1 MFCSSASL
9 FNCFFTRWKKFS
21 IGLMSGLLGETEN
34 IRTPISNIAFFTFEE
49 FWLGSRP
56 CRNNFSRGLLLFSKA
71 FSKCFL
77 TKPAKNCPVNCS
89 SYCSHKSA
97 PWPWAM
103 GYKHFHHFTP
113 RALFFSLYSAFQW
126 QALWLFTPG
135 HCSSWSGLVTWISF
149 MSPWGCIKTET
160 NAISLKVSK
169 KQSCSGIM
177 PWHQTFLSW
186 FVNNANCYVLGY
198 VWLYCLVHEDL
209 PQIQVLIS

>member
-1 MFCSSASL
+1 MFCSIASL

-113 RALFFSLYSAFQW
+113 RALFFPFIVHFSDKPSDYLR
-126 QALWLFTPG
+126 QAIAVVDLAWSHELVLWA
-135 HCSSWSGLVTWISF
+135 H
-149 MSPWGCIKTET
+149 E
-160 NAISLKVSK
+160 AASK
-169 KQSCSGIM
+169 QKPM
-177 PWHQTFLSW
+177 PS
-186 FVNNANCYVLGY
+186 V
-198 VWLYCLVHEDL
+198 
-209 PQIQVLIS
+209 